1 MDYLLKGIMD
11 HTGGEV
17 VSKDIGLSPQGL
29 VLDPALGPK
38 GPYITIEGKDLH
50 LFPGFMDVHVHLRE
64 PGFSYKETIASGTRA
79 AARGGFGYVCAMPNV
94 RPVPDSLENLKLQLS
109 LIEKSAKIP
118 VLPFGAITMGQ
129 EGAVLSDMADMAEHV
144 AGFSDDGRGIQNEF
158 VMRKAM
164 NMAKKLDKIIAAH
177 CEDESML
184 DGGYIHQGDYA
195 RKHGHAG
202 ISSESEWR
210 QLDRDL
216 ALAEQTGC
224 KYHVCHVSAKES
236 VSLIRR
242 AKARGVDVSCETA
255 PHYLLLDDSQLIE
268 GGRFK
273 MNPPLRGRE
282 DREALLEGLMD
293 GTIDMIATDHAP
305 HTADDKAQ
313 EFGLALPGI
322 SGFETALAV
331 LLSLVHAGKIKMAD
345 LLYKMSAGP
354 AAMLSSTG
362 LKLGTLENGAFAD
375 IAIIDPDH
383 EWTVDSS
390 VFLSKG
396 KNSPFHGTR
405 LKGKVKAT
413 IAGGKFVF
421 NEIGKN

>member
-242 AKARGVDVSCETA
+242 ARARGVDVSCETA

-305 HTADDKAQ
+305 HSAEEKSR
-313 EFGLALPGI
+313 GLALSLFGVV
-322 SGFETALAV
+322 GLETAFIA
-331 LLSLVHAGKIKMAD
+331 
-345 LLYKMSAGP
+345 LY
-354 AAMLSSTG
+354 TG
-362 LKLGTLENGAFAD
+362 LVRPGLMSLRTLVDLMSHQPKQRFGIPPQADCTLFDLGARS
-375 IAIIDPDH
+375 
-383 EWTVDSS
+383 TVDPGM
-390 VFLSKG
+390 FLSMG
-396 KNSPFHGTR
+396 RSTPFEGRVVYGRCLYSSSGAKTTWMDQ
-405 LKGKVKAT
+405 AY
-413 IAGGKFVF
+413 F
-421 NEIGKN
+421 NQEGLA